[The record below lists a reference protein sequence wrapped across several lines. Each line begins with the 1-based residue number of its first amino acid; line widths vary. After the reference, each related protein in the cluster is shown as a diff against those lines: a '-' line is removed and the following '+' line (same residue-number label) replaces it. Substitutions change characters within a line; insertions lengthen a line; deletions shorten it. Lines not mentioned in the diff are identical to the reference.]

1 MNPRS
6 SSQTSHEAPLA
17 SPVFATT
24 RWTVVLLAGQTQSDQ
39 ASSALELLCR
49 TYWYPLYAFVRRLG
63 HNHEEAQDLTQ
74 AFFVRLLQKDYLALA
89 DRQRGRFRTFLL
101 TALKNFLVNEW
112 EKGQAQRR
120 GGNQRF
126 VDWAATD
133 AEGRFLNEP
142 VDGLTPELMYERR
155 WVATLLEQVL
165 AQLRE
170 EARISERQPLFERL
184 KEYFW
189 GDSSEATYSEIAIEF
204 NMTETAVKG
213 AAYRLRQRFRE
224 LLRAEIAHT
233 VPGEDEIE
241 DELRHLI
248 QVMSL

>member
-1 MNPRS
+1 MNP
-6 SSQTSHEAPLA
+6 TSDQASDALPA
-17 SPVFATT
+17 RSPVFATT
-24 RWTVVLLAGQTQSDQ
+24 RWSVVMLAGQAQSEES
-39 ASSALELLCR
+39 SSALEVLCR
-49 TYWYPLYAFVRRLG
+49 TYWYPLYAFVRRRG
-63 HNHEEAQDLTQ
+63 RDHDEAQDLTQ
-74 AFFVRLLQKDYLALA
+74 AFFTRLLEKEHLTLA

-126 VDWAATD
+126 VDWEATD

-142 VDGLTPELMYERR
+142 VDDSTPESVYERR
-155 WVATLLEQVL
+155 WVATLLEHVL
-165 AQLRE
+165 AQLRK
-170 EARISERQPLFERL
+170 EARASGRQPLFERL

-189 GDSSEATYSEIAIEF
+189 GDSAEATYGAIAAEF
-204 NMTETAVKG
+204 NMSEIAVKG

-233 VPGEDEIE
+233 VLNEEEIE